1 MNKKYFK
8 FYILVFA
15 ALCGVWA
22 LYISFQTPPPKDI
35 VFVGSAPLSGPTKHL
50 GVEYSNGIDTYFRYA
65 NENGLLGKDRVSLDI
80 YDDQYEPFLTK
91 VNITKAIKQQNVYG
105 VLGVVGTPTAEE
117 AMKIAINEGIPFL
130 MPLTGAEFLYDA
142 NHLTFTLRPSYKQEA
157 ATMVKYMLAHDIK
170 KVAIVYQND
179 SFGLTA
185 LNAFSKSI
193 AGSGIKLVTEG
204 VYNRNTLSINYA
216 LGEII
221 KYSPQAVIIAG
232 TQKPTVELIKR
243 AEDNKLETL
252 FFNFSFGGYEPI
264 YEEARKKR
272 VNLNK
277 IFITQVVPP
286 LMTNENEDTRAFK
299 TLYAK
304 YHPSSKPNSIAF
316 EGFLAAKTVVS
327 ALAKARNSRSDF
339 IKSLSSMQIE
349 LAGKKLL
356 YAEND
361 HGGLKDTY
369 LLKLGEN
376 GGILVNE

>member
-1 MNKKYFK
+1 
-8 FYILVFA
+8 
-15 ALCGVWA
+15 
-22 LYISFQTPPPKDI
+22 
-35 VFVGSAPLSGPTKHL
+35 
-50 GVEYSNGIDTYFRYA
+50 
-65 NENGLLGKDRVSLDI
+65 
-80 YDDQYEPFLTK
+80 
-91 VNITKAIKQQNVYG
+91 QNVYG

-117 AMKIAINEGIPFL
+117 AMKIAINESIPFL

-142 NHLTFTLRPSYKQEA
+142 NHLTFTLRQSYKQEA

-243 AEDNKLETL
+243 AEDNKLEAL

-304 YHPSSKPNSIAF
+304 YYPSSKPNSIAF